1 MEYVRE
7 FHGCRTHFRFPVVHL
22 RHWFKL
28 WDYLEKSAQK
38 NPFAMVVMA
47 QPLAEKHRKGA
58 PRVAAKI
65 RLFHFLSQLS
75 YAPHDMQQL
84 ARIIDWFLVLPNN
97 LQEIFDQEMQLLK
110 KGLNMT
116 FITSFERN
124 GIKQGMQLGLQE
136 GRLQGR
142 EEGRE
147 EGRREGVHD
156 MLRAQI
162 KIKFDVLP
170 EWVDMKIKKA
180 DAGDLQRWICSVIK
194 AERVEDVFG

>member
-28 WDYLEKSAQK
+28 WDYLEKSAQE

-47 QPLAEKHRKGA
+47 QLLAEKHRKGA

-65 RLFHFLSQLS
+65 RLFRFLSQLS

-97 LQEIFDQEMQLLK
+97 FQEIFNQEMQPLK
-110 KGLNMT
+110 KDLNMT

-124 GIKQGMQLGLQE
+124 GIKK
-136 GRLQGR
+136 GR
-142 EEGRE
+142 EEGAYFTNINT
-147 EGRREGVHD
+147 
-156 MLRAQI
+156 LRTLI
-162 KIKFDVLP
+162 KIKFEVLP
-170 EWVDMKIKKA
+170 EWAEAKIEKA
-180 DAGDLQRWICSVIK
+180 DVGELQRWIFNVVK
-194 AERVEDVFG
+194 AQRVEEVFKQS

>member
-28 WDYLEKSAQK
+28 WDYLEKSAQE
-38 NPFAMVVMA
+38 NSFTMVVMA
-47 QPLAEKHRKGA
+47 QLLAEKHRKGA
-58 PRVAAKI
+58 PRVDAKI
-65 RLFHFLSQLS
+65 RLFRFLSQLS

-84 ARIIDWFLVLPNN
+84 ARIIDWFLVLPAHF
-97 LQEIFDQEMQLLK
+97 QEIFYQEIQSLK
-110 KGLNMT
+110 KDLNMT

-124 GIKQGMQLGLQE
+124 GIKQGMQLGLQK
-136 GRLQGR
+136 
-142 EEGRE
+142 GRE

-162 KIKFDVLP
+162 KIKFEMLP
-170 EWVDMKIKKA
+170 EWADMKIKKA
-180 DAGDLQRWICSVIK
+180 DAGDLERWICNVVT
-194 AERVEDVFG
+194 AQRVEDVFL